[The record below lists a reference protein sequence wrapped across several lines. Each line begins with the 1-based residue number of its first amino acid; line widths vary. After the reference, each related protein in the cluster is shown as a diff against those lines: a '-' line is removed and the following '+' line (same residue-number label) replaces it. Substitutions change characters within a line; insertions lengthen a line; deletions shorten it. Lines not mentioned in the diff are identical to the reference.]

1 MKSGA
6 EREITGIAGELRAI
20 AAFGLNFADNVHDE
34 ERFQAV
40 LSAAARLQALVD
52 RRPAAELLEEYRE
65 QAFGLSALP
74 SVEAVVFDEQG
85 RLLLVQRRDDH
96 LWALPGGITDPG
108 ETLAESVRRELY
120 EETGLWGEVKALWG
134 LFDSR
139 LWHSAKRIHFYHA
152 LFLMEIGEQVL
163 RPSDEVLNAA
173 YFSEAELPP
182 LSPGHHLR
190 APFVFRQRRGAAP
203 IPFFD
208 RPPAG
213 RPPEA
218 SNED

>member
-1 MKSGA
+1 VDNCEEI
-6 EREITGIAGELRAI
+6 ERI
-20 AAFGLNFADNVHDE
+20 AAELQRVAALGLNFARSAYDE

-40 LSAAARLQALVD
+40 LRAAAHLQALAD
-52 RRPAAELLEEYRE
+52 GRSAPELLQQYRD

-74 SVEAVVFDEQG
+74 SAEAVVFDEQK
-85 RLLLVQRRDDH
+85 RLLLVQRRDDR

-108 ETLAESVRRELY
+108 ETLAESARRELA
-120 EETGLWGEVKALWG
+120 EETGLVGTVQALWG

-152 LFLMEIGEQVL
+152 LFLIDAAGQMP
-163 RPSDEVLNAA
+163 RPSSEVLDVA
-173 YFSEAELPP
+173 YFAEDQLPP

-190 APFVFRQRRGAAP
+190 APFVFKQYHGEAP

-208 RPPAG
+208 RPVPVS
-213 RPPEA
+213 P
-218 SNED
+218 DTHDDHD